1 MNYKE
6 RKKAR
11 TDHFEREVKG
21 WKQRDCE
28 GGGKERYK
36 PNSVEELS
44 KKDYVVDTERVS
56 KVLQSRRVKEVL
68 RAIDGLQST
77 ANDGHVAQVITQIE
91 RLKPIEIALVD
102 ISCQEDHPQLKHL
115 TYLLSRA
122 LDHQEVFRGHNPLL
136 LAHAELLDSLGE
148 DGSASHG
155 RLTLDQLEEGRQ
167 QWKQAG
173 IDPLKVVLEQGE
185 SNAH

>member
-1 MNYKE
+1 MTYNE

-11 TDHFEREVKG
+11 ADHFELKVKG

-44 KKDYVVDTERVS
+44 KKDCVVNPEKIS

-68 RAIDGLQST
+68 CVIDELQST
-77 ANDGHVAQVITQIE
+77 DDDGHVAQAITQIE

-102 ISCQEDHPQLKHL
+102 IFCREDHPQLKHL
-115 TYLLSRA
+115 TYLLSCA

-136 LAHAELLDSLGE
+136 FAHAELLDSLGE
-148 DGSASHG
+148 DGSVSHG

-167 QWKQAG
+167 QWKKAG
-173 IDPLKVVLEQGE
+173 IDPLKVALEQGE
-185 SNAH
+185 TS